1 MVRRLVPLGVIIV
14 LVFFSGIYIPR
25 TKFAV
30 LNPTLS

>member
-1 MVRRLVPLGVIIV
+1 MVCRLVPLGVFIV
-14 LVFFSGIYIPR
+14 LVVSSGIYIPR